1 MIIVT
6 PSFGK
11 MFSGFEECFQKSCFV
26 MVSVNSRPD
35 RRNKAAFSNLYG
47 IV

>member
-11 MFSGFEECFQKSCFV
+11 MFSGFEERFQKSCFV
-26 MVSVNSRPD
+26 MNARLVEGAR
-35 RRNKAAFSNLYG
+35 
-47 IV
+47 